1 MKKLKFLVLIASIS
15 IFSCSSD
22 DEDIDPIIED
32 LGVFEA
38 QITGQIN
45 EKVKGE
51 AGFVHGII
59 TNSAFDENGSTM
71 TLALINENNEDDI
84 ISCIIAVP
92 GDTDGLNTG
101 KYTVE
106 IDPEDGEPIV
116 VISATL
122 NGTAYFNSVGEINF
136 NSIQST
142 KITGDF
148 TATLFDFAQQEI
160 QVSGSF
166 EALGAT
172 ERL

>member
-1 MKKLKFLVLIASIS
+1 MKNLKFLVFIALV
-15 IFSCSSD
+15 FLYSCGSD

-32 LGVFEA
+32 LGEFEA
-38 QITGQIN
+38 QVTGQIN
-45 EKVKGE
+45 EKLEGE

-84 ISCIIAVP
+84 ISVIVAAP

-101 KYTVE
+101 KYTVD
-106 IDPEDGEPIV
+106 IDPDEGDPIV
-116 VISATL
+116 IISATL
-122 NGTAYFNSVGEINF
+122 NGTAYINSVGEINF

-148 TATLFDFAQQEI
+148 SATLFDFAQQEI